1 MKSTQVAEAIVTLFA
16 PLAKARARR
25 RGTDISDIRCGLA
38 PACGQNPEQGR
49 ERGSRL
55 RGDTSHPRG
64 RPPAARPPRRT
75 PPAHLRARQHRRQA
89 SAHAILC
96 RFPCI
101 HHVLFSLQGWK
112 ESAAKR
118 NYISG
123 TTSRGLSGEALL
135 HPESTREDRVRTCP
149 SEARCVA
156 PRTGR
161 LLCVTTSR
169 FENGAEHSH
178 PDTSLFRAALDK
190 PWHATASR
198 VFRKFQ
204 DLILRLGFRSTVSV
218 TETVS
223 RLCCPDL
230 FE

>member
-25 RGTDISDIRCGLA
+25 RGTDISDIWCGLA

-64 RPPAARPPRRT
+64 RPPATENASRAPRSTAAPPPSLGTRD
-75 PPAHLRARQHRRQA
+75 PM
-89 SAHAILC
+89 S
-96 RFPCI
+96 FPVHSSCFI
-101 HHVLFSLQGWK
+101 FSLQGWK

-161 LLCVTTSR
+161 LLCVSTSR
-169 FENGAEHSH
+169 SENGAEHGH
-178 PDTSLFRAALDK
+178 PDASLFQAALDK
-190 PWHATASR
+190 PWHATVSR

-204 DLILRLGFRSTVSV
+204 DLFLHLGFRSTVSV

>member
-1 MKSTQVAEAIVTLFA
+1 MAPGCAVT
-16 PLAKARARR
+16 PHTRV
-25 RGTDISDIRCGLA
+25 
-38 PACGQNPEQGR
+38 
-49 ERGSRL
+49 
-55 RGDTSHPRG
+55 
-64 RPPAARPPRRT
+64 AARPRPARHGERLPRTSEHGSTAAKPRHT
-75 PPAHLRARQHRRQA
+75 RSYVVSRAF
-89 SAHAILC
+89 IM
-96 RFPCI
+96 FY
-101 HHVLFSLQGWK
+101 FFLQGWK

-178 PDTSLFRAALDK
+178 PDTRLFRASLDK
-190 PWHATASR
+190 PWHATVSR
-198 VFRKFQ
+198 VFQKFQ
-204 DLILRLGFRSTVSV
+204 DLILHLGFRSTVSV